1 MRNIMYLLFFAVLS
15 GSFTVMAKEK
25 QEQLNARLSL
35 ENADIN
41 AVISTVAELT
51 GRNFIVDPKVRG
63 KVTII
68 SGREMSVN
76 DLYEVFLSVLQVHG
90 YVAIPDGNATK
101 IVPDATAKYITNTF
115 IDGNSSTN
123 INRVLNDDFVSQ
135 VIDIYHISAAK
146 LVPILRPLV
155 SPKGHLVGHASTNT
169 LVILDRKVN
178 IDHLLKIIRRIDQES
193 SSDLDIIMLEHAS
206 ASDLVRV
213 LNQLNQRTKG
223 KEESNSSAVVIADE
237 RTNSI
242 LVSGDKSDRLQV
254 KAVIAHL
261 DTPMDNAGDTE
272 VIYLKYAKSKELAA
286 VLSGLGKDYLKGKK
300 VQGGN
305 NGAASTL
312 IVNVHAYEDANAL
325 VINAPPELMKSMRMV
340 IRQLDIRRAQVLVE
354 AIIAEISM
362 DKNNEYGI
370 QWVGDGASNGNGP
383 IGLVNFGAL
392 GSVASSLSGST
403 PTLPSGAM
411 MGIGAF
417 GVGESVKFAMLLSAM
432 SGNSDN
438 NILSTPSIITVDN
451 EEAEIIVA
459 ENVPFITGKETSAS
473 SGTGNPFQTV
483 QRKDVGLTLKVKPQ
497 INQDGTVTMDIKQ
510 EVSQVKDQNVGAA
523 KDLSTTKRSIRTTV
537 LVENGQVIVLGGLM
551 DEQVDENE
559 SKVPLLGDLPLIGAA
574 FKYRSGKLKKR
585 NLMVFIKTS
594 IVTDSTTAFKLT
606 KQKYQMV
613 RNKQIGYADR
623 RMGIIESESSPL
635 LPEFDQ
641 LLELPPAFS
650 GNQPST
656 TRF

>member
-1 MRNIMYLLFFAVLS
+1 
-15 GSFTVMAKEK
+15 
-25 QEQLNARLSL
+25 
-35 ENADIN
+35 
-41 AVISTVAELT
+41 
-51 GRNFIVDPKVRG
+51 
-63 KVTII
+63 
-68 SGREMSVN
+68 
-76 DLYEVFLSVLQVHG
+76 
-90 YVAIPDGNATK
+90 
-101 IVPDATAKYITNTF
+101 
-115 IDGNSSTN
+115 
-123 INRVLNDDFVSQ
+123 
-135 VIDIYHISAAK
+135 
-146 LVPILRPLV
+146 
-155 SPKGHLVGHASTNT
+155 
-169 LVILDRKVN
+169 
-178 IDHLLKIIRRIDQES
+178 
-193 SSDLDIIMLEHAS
+193 
-206 ASDLVRV
+206 
-213 LNQLNQRTKG
+213 
-223 KEESNSSAVVIADE
+223 
-237 RTNSI
+237 
-242 LVSGDKSDRLQV
+242 
-254 KAVIAHL
+254 
-261 DTPMDNAGDTE
+261 
-272 VIYLKYAKSKELAA
+272 
-286 VLSGLGKDYLKGKK
+286 
-300 VQGGN
+300 
-305 NGAASTL
+305 
-312 IVNVHAYEDANAL
+312 
-325 VINAPPELMKSMRMV
+325 
-340 IRQLDIRRAQVLVE
+340 
-354 AIIAEISM
+354 
-362 DKNNEYGI
+362 
-370 QWVGDGASNGNGP
+370 
-383 IGLVNFGAL
+383 
-392 GSVASSLSGST
+392 
-403 PTLPSGAM
+403 

>member
-1 MRNIMYLLFFAVLS
+1 MYLLFFAVLS